1 MRLDLEGSN
10 RPRAD
15 DRERRLSGNLVVMDD
30 QVDVRQ
36 SRARRPLLWYPKWL
50 LACYAAALGV
60 FILLSVASVPI
71 GGVAFAEWWTG
82 TWRGTAAMIATAV
95 VFAPFF
101 YRRLT

>member
-1 MRLDLEGSN
+1 
-10 RPRAD
+10 
-15 DRERRLSGNLVVMDD
+15 MDD
-30 QVDVRQ
+30 QVDLRQ
-36 SRARRPLLWYPKWL
+36 SRARRPPLWYAKWL

-71 GGVAFAEWWTG
+71 SGVAFAEWWTD
-82 TWRGTAAMIATAV
+82 TRWGTAAMIATDV